1 MIPEGYRDADG
12 LLWPAGDVDCLRAS
26 LAQVHDL
33 EQVYPYCKGFKVA
46 VQAGGNCGIWPAALA
61 KRFEKVY
68 TFEPDP
74 TNFRCL
80 CANAPGEDVF
90 KFNAA
95 LGDFHETIELSRQP
109 QNAGA
114 HFVSGAGAIP
124 TLRID
129 DLALKA
135 CDLICLDIE
144 GREHAAI
151 MGAMGT
157 IRAHKPVI
165 VLEDKGLSAK
175 YGIPK
180 GYVRDVIVGL
190 GYRVEGRLRRDI
202 IFAPTG
208 G

>member
-1 MIPEGYRDADG
+1 MIPAGYRLDG
-12 LLWPAGDVDCLRAS
+12 DLLWPADDVECLRAAR
-26 LAQVHDL
+26 AQVADL
-33 EQVYPYCKGFKVA
+33 EQVYPYCKGFRVA
-46 VQAGGNCGIWPAALA
+46 VQAGGNCGVWPAALI
-61 KRFEKVY
+61 KRFEFVY

-80 CANAPGEDVF
+80 CANAPYENVY

-95 LGDFHETIELSRQP
+95 LGQFHETIELSRKAD
-109 QNAGA
+109 NAGA
-114 HFVSGAGAIP
+114 HYVSGAGMIP

-129 DLALKA
+129 DLGLKV

-151 MGAMGT
+151 MGAMET
-157 IRAHKPVI
+157 IINRRPVI

-175 YGIPK
+175 YGIAK

-202 IFAPTG
+202 IFAPIG
-208 G
+208 